1 MHPNA
6 ALLQRFYQAF
16 DRREAEAMAACYAP
30 DIVFED
36 PAFGEL
42 HGAQVGDMWRML
54 CARATDLSVGAS
66 DIVADESIGSAHWEA
81 HYTFSQTGRLVHNI
95 IDARFRF
102 RDGLIV
108 DHRDHF
114 DFWRWSRQALGAP
127 GLILGW
133 SGALRAKVRA
143 QARTGLDRYTESL
156 ARA

>member
-1 MHPNA
+1 MHANA
-6 ALLQRFYQAF
+6 ELLQRFYQAF
-16 DRREAEAMAACYAP
+16 DRRDAETMATCYAP
-30 DIVFED
+30 DVVFED

-42 HGAQVGDMWRML
+42 HGRQAGDMWRLL
-54 CARATDLSVGAS
+54 CSRATDLSVGAT
-66 DIVADESIGSAHWEA
+66 DIVADDTVGSAHWEA
-81 HYTFSQTGRLVHNI
+81 HYTFSQTGRHVHNI

-108 DHRDHF
+108 EHRDHF

-133 SGALRAKVRA
+133 SGALRSKVRT
-143 QARTGLDRYTESL
+143 QARAGLERYTESL